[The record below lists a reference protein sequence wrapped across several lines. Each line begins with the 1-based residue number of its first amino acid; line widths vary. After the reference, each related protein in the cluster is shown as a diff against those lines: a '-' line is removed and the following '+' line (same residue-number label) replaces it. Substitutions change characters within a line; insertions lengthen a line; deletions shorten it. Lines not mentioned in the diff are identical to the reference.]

1 MKVETPNLNVTSDA
15 PPWGRQFARLLS
27 TCFAMIK
34 ESLLRVSRSQIVS
47 VIAPASAG
55 TAFTVQHSLMV
66 KPGTFT
72 YEMQQAGSCYATA
85 ADRREWDETKIRLRC
100 SVAGA
105 PLVIQ
110 IIASE

>member
-1 MKVETPNLNVTSDA
+1 MRVETPNLNVTGEA

-27 TCFAMIK
+27 TCFATIK

-47 VIAPASAG
+47 VVAHA
-55 TAFTVQHSLMV
+55 TADTPFTVQHSLAV

-72 YEMQQAGSCYATA
+72 YEMQQEGSCYATA
-85 ADRREWDETKIRLRC
+85 SDRAEWDETKIRIRC
-100 SVAGA
+100 SAAGA

-110 IIASE
+110 VIASE